1 MSNSSTPTNTSEI
14 NDRRS
19 NQHSPHSSVKSSPPH
34 ENPHENEIEIENEN
48 DNLFGSE
55 QNSPPSEHVG
65 SDREVIQRKRV
76 KRRIVESPSQDSSRN
91 RSSSS
96 SRSMTPIAKSKAAN
110 SKLFSEKRLI
120 KESPWE
126 ITDADTLKG
135 NSDNEDIDDLFG
147 GAGSDEEEKF
157 EQ

>member
-1 MSNSSTPTNTSEI
+1 MSSSSTPTNISE
-14 NDRRS
+14 NYNRS
-19 NQHSPHSSVKSSPPH
+19 NHSSVKSSPRQSSH
-34 ENPHENEIEIENEN
+34 ENEN

-55 QNSPPSEHVG
+55 QNSPPSEHTG
-65 SDREVIQRKRV
+65 SDNEVRRKRV

-96 SRSMTPIAKSKAAN
+96 SRSITPTVKSKDTN
-110 SKLFSEKRLI
+110 SRLFSGNRLI

-126 ITDADTLKG
+126 ITEADTLKG

-147 GAGSDEEEKF
+147 GAVSDDDEPF